1 MEQFLSFIASLLA
14 SEQFTIYLTV
24 WGFLAV
30 ALAIALVLRRITRH
44 VAAIEE
50 AKRHQRIEARR
61 GDEQAE
67 AGRAEAERALAAL
80 QENAA
85 KEGGPRT
92 ARDFIPYGYSDHA
105 A

>member
-14 SEQFTIYLTV
+14 SEQFTIYLTA

-30 ALAIALVLRRITRH
+30 ALTIALVVRRITLH

-50 AKRHQRIEARR
+50 AKRQQRIEARL
-61 GDEQAE
+61 GDEKTT
-67 AGRAEAERALAAL
+67 AGRAEAECVLEAL
-80 QENAA
+80 QGNAA
-85 KEGGPRT
+85 KKDGPRT
-92 ARDFIPYGYSDHA
+92 ARDFTPYGYSDHA